1 MHPLGLGLAGHDLQ
15 AQLLGLA
22 LQALDGP
29 LAGSFFVMPL
39 ARVTILGLVLEHSVD
54 DAGQLVG
61 GGGDGG
67 RGIGAGFY
75 AAEKGTEIR
84 IAVGEGSGGESKG
97 LGSAILRLLGAGF
110 DDLATGDVIVG
121 TDREPRG
128 KELDR
133 FPLGHIEADFG
144 EDGLDG

>member
-1 MHPLGLGLAGHDLQ
+1 MEVLDSALAVL
-15 AQLLGLA
+15 
-22 LQALDGP
+22 
-29 LAGSFFVMPL
+29 FFVEVS
-39 ARVTILGLVLEHSVD
+39 AGVDVFSLVLKHGID

-61 GGGDGG
+61 GG
-67 RGIGAGFY
+67 GIGAGFY

-84 IAVGEGSGGESKG
+84 IAMGEGSGESKG